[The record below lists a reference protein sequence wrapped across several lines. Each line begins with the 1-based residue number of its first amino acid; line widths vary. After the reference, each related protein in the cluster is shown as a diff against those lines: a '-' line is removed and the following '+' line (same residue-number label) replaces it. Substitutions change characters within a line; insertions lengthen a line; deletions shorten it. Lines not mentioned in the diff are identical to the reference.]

1 MGIGNFVRKRIVYN
15 FKSYYMK
22 RRNFLSASAL
32 GFSFL
37 NFPTL
42 AAAQDNN
49 NEGPLQPFYI
59 PPREALKPGIG
70 NVDIRTIIHADQTA
84 KQISNVEVALGPMQM
99 GPSPHVHE
107 NLDELMYVLEGS
119 ATVMIG
125 DKIYEVEAGGWNFR
139 PRRIVHSFWNASD
152 KPLRFIDSF
161 FNQNFED
168 YLEELFHKI
177 IPDMIKN
184 NRTPNTPE
192 IANRIAALDKK
203 FGVTWFHDQRQ
214 AIIDKYKLQ
223 G

>member
-1 MGIGNFVRKRIVYN
+1 MR
-15 FKSYYMK
+15 

-37 NFPTL
+37 NFTTL
-42 AAAQDNN
+42 ASAQENRSK
-49 NEGPLQPFYI
+49 EPVKPFYI
-59 PPREALKPGIG
+59 PPREPLKPNPGIG
-70 NVDIRTIIHADQTA
+70 NVDIRTIIHAGQTA

-99 GPSPHVHE
+99 GPSPHMHE
-107 NLDELMYVLEGS
+107 NLDELMYVLEGT
-119 ATVMIG
+119 ATVIIG
-125 DKIYEVEAGGWNFR
+125 DEIYEVEAGGWNLR

-152 KPLRFIDSF
+152 KPLRFIDCF

-177 IPDMIKN
+177 IPDMIK
-184 NRTPNTPE
+184 RKLTPATPE
-192 IANRIAALDKK
+192 ISSRIAALDKT
-203 FGVTWFHDQRQ
+203 FGVTWFHDRRQ